1 MGTWNPITRC
11 LYDGHVPKIGRESH
25 VLYLTINRGRRCF
38 SRWKAWRKAGGNLL
52 EQLWVDKLL
61 SREELAELDRVTQA
75 QTVKDLRVFEEK
87 KIEINYLFSEELR
100 TLLENRKVQQE
111 KQINDG
117 TVV

>member
-1 MGTWNPITRC
+1 M
-11 LYDGHVPKIGRESH
+11 
-25 VLYLTINRGRRCF
+25 
-38 SRWKAWRKAGGNLL
+38 
-52 EQLWVDKLL
+52 DKLL